1 MILNLNKPIG
11 WTSFDVVKKIRGI
24 VKEKK
29 VGHGG
34 TLDPFAEGVLILGTS
49 KDTKNL
55 TAITQMD
62 KEYETVIKIGETTG
76 TLDTESE
83 VTLRKDIPALNRT
96 LIKDILES
104 FLGKT
109 LQTPPMFSAK
119 KVNGKRLYTLAR
131 KNIVIERD
139 PVEINIKKIS
149 LLSFTKDSISISVT
163 CSKGTYIR
171 VLGKDIAERL
181 NTVGYLTSLTR
192 TRVGSYLIKDS
203 LSIEQ
208 LEDKWK
214 SLLV

>member
-104 FLGKT
+104 FLGNT

>member
-83 VTLRKDIPALNRT
+83 VTLRKDIPVLNRT

-139 PVEINIKKIS
+139 PVEINIEKIS

-203 LSIEQ
+203 VSIEQ

-214 SLLV
+214 SLIV